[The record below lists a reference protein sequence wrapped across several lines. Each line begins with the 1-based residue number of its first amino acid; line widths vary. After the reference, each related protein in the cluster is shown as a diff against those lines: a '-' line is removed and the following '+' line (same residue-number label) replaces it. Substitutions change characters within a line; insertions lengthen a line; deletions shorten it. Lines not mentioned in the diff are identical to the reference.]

1 MRLILFGAPGSGK
14 GTQGTFIS
22 ETFGIPRLSPGDILR
37 DNRRRGTAL
46 GKNAE
51 GYMDRGELVPDS
63 LIIDLIRD
71 RLQEPDAANGFIL
84 DGFPRTIPQAE
95 ALDNL
100 MAELGSEIDWV
111 IYLRVSE
118 ESLLERL
125 GGRWTCPTCHQVYS
139 PAVPPRAEGV
149 CDNDG
154 TSLVQRDDDR
164 PEAVQVRITVYNE
177 ETAPV
182 LDFYRQHHNVV
193 EVNGERPVEEIREY
207 LTSLLGGGS
216 KGAPLGAALRQTA

>member
-14 GTQGTFIS
+14 GTQGTFMS
-22 ETFGIPRLSPGDILR
+22 EMFGIPRLSPGDILR
-37 DNRRRGTAL
+37 ENRRRGTAL
-46 GKNAE
+46 GKTAE

-95 ALDNL
+95 ALDGL
-100 MAELGSEIDWV
+100 MSELGSHLDWV

-118 ESLLERL
+118 EKLLERL
-125 GGRWTCPTCHQVYS
+125 GGRWTCPTCNQVYS
-139 PAVPPRAEGV
+139 PAVPPSVEGV

-154 TSLVQRDDDR
+154 TPLEQRDDDR
-164 PEAVQVRITVYNE
+164 PEAVSVRIEVYNE

-182 LDFYRQHHNVV
+182 LDFYRRHHNVV
-193 EVNGERPVEEIREY
+193 EVNGERPVDEIREY
-207 LTSLLGGGS
+207 LASLLGGGS
-216 KGAPLGAALRQTA
+216 SGAPLGAALGQTA